1 MPKVQKNQKM
11 VGLLKILNELNKGQI
26 VLKELEQD
34 MGLSLRT
41 IQRYIRS
48 IEDAGF
54 PLYNPK
60 QGSYSFVEGY
70 SLQKSKLSDKEIC
83 LLVLIDDFVESLGN
97 KVITNIFKSFK
108 TRLLDNKE
116 TENPYYIKLQ
126 ETIVPYMANQITS
139 NLEEAINNRKYIN
152 ITYEYE
158 GKDKEISNLKPVKIV
173 NFDNFWYLI
182 CLVEKD
188 KKVLKFKVSQ
198 IKAVRLLSK
207 YFKYNK
213 KIDKVLKESKNIW
226 FEMKRDIEI
235 DLLVSK
241 DVAKY
246 FKEQKYLPLQTIQKQ
261 NADGSLI
268 LSCKVAKFEEII
280 PIIFQWFPYIKVIS
294 PAELVKII
302 ADTVKKYQ
310 KDIK

>member
-1 MPKVQKNQKM
+1 MYKPQKII
-11 VGLLKILNELNKGQI
+11 GILKILNELNKGEI
-26 VLKELEQD
+26 VLRELEQD

-54 PLYNPK
+54 PLYNPSK
-60 QGSYSFVEGY
+60 GSYAFVEGF
-70 SLQKSKLSDKEIC
+70 SLQKSKLSDKEIS

-97 KVITNIFKSFK
+97 KVITNIFKNFK
-108 TRLLDNKE
+108 TRLLDKGE

-126 ETIVPYMANQITS
+126 ETIIPYMENHVTS
-139 NLEEAINNRKYIN
+139 NLEDAIIHRKYIN

-158 GKDKEISNLKPVKIV
+158 SKDKKISNLKPVKIV

-198 IKAVRLLSK
+198 IKAVRLLNK
-207 YFKYNK
+207 HFAYNK

-226 FEMKRDIEI
+226 FEMKRDMEI
-235 DLLVSK
+235 NLLISK

-246 FKEQKYLPLQTIQKQ
+246 FKKQKYLPLQKIQKQ

>member
-1 MPKVQKNQKM
+1 MYKPQKII
-11 VGLLKILNELNKGQI
+11 GILKILNELNKGEI
-26 VLKELEQD
+26 VLRELEQD

-54 PLYNPK
+54 PLYNPSK
-60 QGSYSFVEGY
+60 GSYAFVEGF
-70 SLQKSKLSDKEIC
+70 SLQKSKLSDKEIS

-97 KVITNIFKSFK
+97 KVITNIFKNFK
-108 TRLLDNKE
+108 TRLLDKKE

-126 ETIVPYMANQITS
+126 ETIIPYMENHVTS
-139 NLEEAINNRKYIN
+139 NLEDAIIHRKYIN

-158 GKDKEISNLKPVKIV
+158 SKDKKISNLKPVKIV

-198 IKAVRLLSK
+198 IKAVRLLNK
-207 YFKYNK
+207 HFAYNK

-226 FEMKRDIEI
+226 FEMKRDMEI
-235 DLLVSK
+235 NLLISK

-246 FKEQKYLPLQTIQKQ
+246 FKKQKYLPLQKIQKQ

-268 LSCKVAKFEEII
+268 LSCKIAKFEEII
-280 PIIFQWFPYIKVIS
+280 PIIFQWFPYIKVLR
-294 PAELVKII
+294 PAELVKTI
-302 ADTVKKYQ
+302 ADTVKKYH
-310 KDIK
+310 KDNR

>member
-1 MPKVQKNQKM
+1 MLKVQKNQKM

-26 VLKELEQD
+26 VLRELEQD

-41 IQRYIRS
+41 VQRYIRS

-54 PLYNPK
+54 PLYNPSK
-60 QGSYSFVEGY
+60 GSYAFVEGF
-70 SLQKSKLSDKEIC
+70 SLQKSRLSDKEIC
-83 LLVLIDDFVESLGN
+83 FLALIDNFVASLGN
-97 KVITNIFKSFK
+97 KSITNIFKNLK
-108 TRLLDNKE
+108 TRLLNNKDA
-116 TENPYYIKLQ
+116 ENPYYIKLQ
-126 ETIVPYMANQITS
+126 ETIIPYMANQVTS
-139 NLEEAINNRKYIN
+139 NLEDAIKHREYIN
-152 ITYEYE
+152 IIYEYE
-158 GKDKEISNLKPVKIV
+158 GKNKKISNLKPVKIV
-173 NFDNFWYLI
+173 NFDNFWYLV

-302 ADTVKKYQ
+302 TDTVKKYQ